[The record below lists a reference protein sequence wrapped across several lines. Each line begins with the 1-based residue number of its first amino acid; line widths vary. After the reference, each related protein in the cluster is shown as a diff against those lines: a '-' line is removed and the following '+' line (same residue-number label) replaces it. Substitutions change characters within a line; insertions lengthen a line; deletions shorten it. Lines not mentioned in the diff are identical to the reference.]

1 MRLQKF
7 KIKNKINIILSS
19 ILIVT
24 CLFNINAQNKASKP
38 NIIYINVDDLGYK
51 DVGFMGST
59 YFETPNINQLSKEG
73 MIFTQGYAGAANC
86 APSRAC
92 LMSGQNTPRHGVY
105 TVANSD
111 RGNTRTRKL
120 IPIKNTKHLSNEMV
134 TMAEGFKMAGYTTGT
149 FGKWHVTSDPLK
161 DGFDVN
167 IGGNHFGSPGGN
179 GYTAPYNKLPNLKI
193 APIGENLTDRLT
205 SEAMSFIESNKEKSF
220 FLYLPYY
227 AVHTPLM
234 GKREL
239 VEKYKAKGGRNG
251 QENPVFAAMVE
262 NVDTNIGKLLRL
274 LEDLKLSDNT
284 LVVFTSDNGG
294 IRAISSQDPLRAGKG
309 SYYEGGTRV
318 PYILKWPNIIE
329 ANTTNKTPIVNM
341 DFFPTF
347 MSIIGVQ
354 LNNKILDGQDIL
366 PLLKGK
372 NIEERPLYWHFPI
385 YLQAYS
391 VEKDDGKDPL
401 FRTRPGSTII
411 YKNWKLHHYF
421 EDDDL
426 ELYNLEYDLGERI
439 NLATS
444 HPKKKQE
451 LFKLLNDWRN
461 DVDAKIP
468 LELNPEYD
476 PNFKPQKKSKK

>member
-167 IGGNHFGSPGGN
+167 IGGNHFGSPGGK

-205 SEAMSFIESNKEKSF
+205 SEAMSFIESNKEKPF

-234 GKREL
+234 GKPEL

-426 ELYNLEYDLGERI
+426 ELYNLEYDLGERN